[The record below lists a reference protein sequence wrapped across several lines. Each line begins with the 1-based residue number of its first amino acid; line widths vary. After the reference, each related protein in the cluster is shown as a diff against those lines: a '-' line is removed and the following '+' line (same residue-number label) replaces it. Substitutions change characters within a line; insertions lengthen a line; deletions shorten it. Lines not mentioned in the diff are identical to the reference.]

1 MELQETRH
9 KLSVGKLHQGRVC
22 MCSKV
27 SNNWAIQTGLESWQI
42 KIYIWKCVLKCVKNF
57 SEKVPVNVPKMYQK
71 SIWKYNLQ
79 KMSNKLYL
87 NTKSDDGTGETA
99 HQLWLRADHKKVT
112 WTLFSHYIFRYF
124 FDTFLVHL
132 LVLFQKHSW
141 HIFRYIF
148 KYILSYGLWVLL
160 IRTAVF
166 CTCTWLVLANSPLVY
181 LAHTWLQLDE

>member
-1 MELQETRH
+1 MYCSATDIMELQETRH

-22 MCSKV
+22 MCSKA

-87 NTKSDDGTGETA
+87 NVKVVKFDG
-99 HQLWLRADHKKVT
+99 WK
-112 WTLFSHYIFRYF
+112 
-124 FDTFLVHL
+124 L
-132 LVLFQKHSW
+132 LPA
-141 HIFRYIF
+141 
-148 KYILSYGLWVLL
+148 LL
-160 IRTAVF
+160 IRFNLHSFQISKYSMLNLYSEKVQDENKIGFTS
-166 CTCTWLVLANSPLVY
+166 TMLISRLAI
-181 LAHTWLQLDE
+181 TK